1 MVNIISAGHQPGG
14 GAYGIISETD
24 ENRKVVKAI
33 KNIDKTFLDVTINTT
48 TDANSELIQ
57 KVKKVNEL
65 CKSNEV
71 YCYSDI
77 HFNAFNGQAKGVE
90 CIILGYESGLYNSKE
105 SYDSNY
111 SKAKKVCDSIAAAT
125 GLFNRGVKVNNEFY
139 VLRATSCHSMIIEIC
154 FLDNKEDMSKYN
166 LNKVASAIVKGL
178 GGQVTEVKPPVI
190 EKPIVAVKPSM
201 EEYEMDSY
209 VERGKCTICV
219 GEGVF
224 FYDKPSISKVT
235 GSYEYNESVTYDYV
249 VITNK
254 YVYVSWK
261 SASTGARR
269 YMPVYDKL
277 NKERWGN
284 CV

>member
-1 MVNIISAGHQPGG
+1 MINIISAGHQQGG

-24 ENRKVVKAI
+24 ENRKVVQAI
-33 KNIDKTFLDVTINTT
+33 KNIDNSILDVTINYSI
-48 TDANSELIQ
+48 DANNELIQ

-90 CIILGYESGLYNSKE
+90 CIILGYESGLYSSKE

-139 VLRATSCHSMIIEIC
+139 VLRATNCHSMIIEIC
-154 FLDNKEDMSKYN
+154 FLDNAEDMQKYN
-166 LNKVASAIVKGL
+166 LNKVASAIVSGL
-178 GGQVTEVKPPVI
+178 GGEVTEVKPPVI
-190 EKPIVAVKPSM
+190 AKPVAPVKPST
-201 EEYEMDSY
+201 EEHEVDSY
-209 VERGKCTICV
+209 VEKGKCTICV

-224 FYDKPSISKVT
+224 FYDTAYISKVT
-235 GSYEYNESVTYDYV
+235 GSYEYNDSVNYNYV

-254 YVYVSWK
+254 YVYVSWI
-261 SASTGARR
+261 SESTKIRR

-284 CV
+284 CI

>member
-24 ENRKVVKAI
+24 ENRKVVQAI

-105 SYDSNY
+105 SYNSNY

-166 LNKVASAIVKGL
+166 LNKVASAIVNGL
-178 GGQVTEVKPPVI
+178 GGEIAEVKPPVI
-190 EKPIVAVKPSM
+190 EKPIVPVKPTS

-224 FYDKPSISKVT
+224 FYDTAYISKVT
-235 GSYEYNESVTYDYV
+235 GSYEHNESVNYDLV

-261 SASTGARR
+261 SASTGIRR
-269 YMPVYDKL
+269 YMPVYDKV
-277 NKERWGN
+277 NKKRWGN